1 MKRRITPHAA
11 ILIAILGFAGVAH
24 LANPQFFDP
33 LVPGWVPGS
42 ARLATNLSGLA
53 EISVAVLVAVP
64 RTRRVGGWAAFALFL
79 AVYPA
84 NVQAALDGGMKH
96 LDAPFNTAAAAWIR
110 LPFQIP
116 LLWLAWRVARSTTAD

>member
-42 ARLATNLSGLA
+42 ARLATNVSGLA

-84 NVQAALDGGMKH
+84 NVQAALDGGMKD

-116 LLWLAWRVARSTTAD
+116 LLWLAWRVARTATPD

>member
-33 LVPGWVPGS
+33 LVPSWVPGS
-42 ARLATNLSGLA
+42 ARLATNVSGLA
-53 EISVAVLVAVP
+53 EISVAILVAVP

-84 NVQAALDGGMKH
+84 NVQAALDGGMKD
-96 LDAPFNTAAAAWIR
+96 LDAPFDSAAAAWIR

-116 LLWLAWRVARSTTAD
+116 LLWLAWRVARSATAD

>member
-33 LVPGWVPGS
+33 LVPSWVPGS
-42 ARLATNLSGLA
+42 ARLATNVSGLA
-53 EISVAVLVAVP
+53 EISVAILVAVP

-84 NVQAALDGGMKH
+84 NVQAALDGGMKD
-96 LDAPFNTAAAAWIR
+96 LDAPFDSAAAAWIR